1 MVRRLAWCKSS
12 NAQPVGASPSGKAPD
27 FDSGIRRFDPF
38 RPSQPTLLRSFGWL
52 TPLKISDAA
61 GQRRLSAPAPK
72 ERRRTHRQRVRMH
85 YVYLMQSKCNSSQ
98 RYVGY
103 TSDLRNAFGRTMP
116 APQFTQG
123 SMRLGKL
130 SPILPLMQS
139 AKLGNLSSILNLD
152 RDVLLRTS
160 GFGKAPRKTRSALSG
175 SKANRPTRRT
185 RFDDAHDAFGIKS
198 EMTVEICNGS
208 GLAEVID
215 AQAVNPMTG
224 DTAEPAQSRR
234 MPIDDRHDDRVT
246 RHRSQQFLHLR
257 RMGKPPVVAMVLAP
271 SPLCIETVGRRD
283 REHAHTLAIFCHE
296 PRGGDRFRAH
306 GALIGQNNP
315 RT

>member
-152 RDVLLRTS
+152 QGVLC
-160 GFGKAPRKTRSALSG
+160 K
-175 SKANRPTRRT
+175 
-185 RFDDAHDAFGIKS
+185 
-198 EMTVEICNGS
+198 
-208 GLAEVID
+208 
-215 AQAVNPMTG
+215 QAVLVKRR
-224 DTAEPAQSRR
+224 AKPA
-234 MPIDDRHDDRVT
+234 
-246 RHRSQQFLHLR
+246 
-257 RMGKPPVVAMVLAP
+257 PPYPARKR
-271 SPLCIETVGRRD
+271 IGR
-283 REHAHTLAIFCHE
+283 
-296 PRGGDRFRAH
+296 P
-306 GALIGQNNP
+306 GALASTTRMMLSASNP
-315 RT
+315 K